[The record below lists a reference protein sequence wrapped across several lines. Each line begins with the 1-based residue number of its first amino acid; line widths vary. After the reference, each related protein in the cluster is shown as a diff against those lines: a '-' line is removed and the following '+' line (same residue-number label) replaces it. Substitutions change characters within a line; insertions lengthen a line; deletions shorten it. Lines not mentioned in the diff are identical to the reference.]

1 MTNSR
6 IIAALLTAATFV
18 CGGKGTGL
26 HSPDYFTLAA
36 MGDFLGEVVPSNNTR
51 VTAAWDL
58 IRQADFS
65 FFNMEGNLFDIGT
78 FTGYPGSENGKELD
92 YGNIGGGAQYEAS
105 QAAALAAVG
114 FNLASHANNHGFD
127 WLEAGMFATQKH
139 LREADIAVAG
149 GGDSLHAARAAVFLT
164 KGNITIGLVAA
175 AGTHLPGAVAGAGD
189 ASEQIKPRP
198 GLSVLRAAPVTLVS
212 QEQFGSIKAMAEG
225 QGPEIAS
232 DATEISLYAGQ
243 FPCQFST
250 WRLSPDNKQGLTYDI
265 NADDY
270 DGILTS
276 IRAAR
281 QKAEHVFLSFHGHES
296 FSGASDSTIPIQD
309 EATVPADYIQNIS
322 RSAIDAG
329 ASGVLVHGPHHL
341 RGIELYQGKPI
352 FYSLSS
358 MTYSLGLDF
367 RGVHLPIEWDDSIV
381 AVNNFTSGH
390 LSSIELYPV
399 VHSQLTNDTSDP
411 ESALPKLAPT
421 AQAQRILRYL
431 QSKSEKLGTKI
442 EIRGDVGHVKITE

>member
-1 MTNSR
+1 
-6 IIAALLTAATFV
+6 
-18 CGGKGTGL
+18 
-26 HSPDYFTLAA
+26 

-51 VTAAWDL
+51 VTAVWDL

-78 FTGYPGSENGKELD
+78 FTGYPASENGKDID

-105 QAAALAAVG
+105 QAAALAEVG

-139 LREADIAVAG
+139 LHEAGIAVAG
-149 GGDSLHAARAAVFLT
+149 DGDSLHSARAAVFVT
-164 KGNITIGLVAA
+164 KGNDTIGLLAA

-189 ASEQIKPRP
+189 ASERIKPRP

-212 QEQFGSIKAMAEG
+212 KEQFESIKAIAEG
-225 QGPEIAS
+225 QGQQIAS

-243 FPCQFST
+243 FPYQFST
-250 WRLSPDNKQGLTYDI
+250 WRLSPDNKLGVFYDI

-270 DGILTS
+270 QGILTS

-281 QKAEHVFLSFHGHES
+281 QKTKHVFFSFHGHES
-296 FSGASDSTIPIQD
+296 FSAASDSTVPIQD
-309 EATVPADYIQNIS
+309 AATVPATYIQNIS

-329 ASGVLVHGPHHL
+329 ATGVLVHGPHHL
-341 RGIELYQGKPI
+341 RAIELYQGKPI

-367 RGVHLPIEWDDSIV
+367 RGVHLPVEWDDSIV
-381 AVNNFTSGH
+381 AVNKFVSGH
-390 LSSIELYPV
+390 LSSIELHPV

-411 ESALPKLAPT
+411 ESQLPKLAPS

-431 QSKSEKLGTKI
+431 RSKSEEFGTKI
-442 EIRGDVGHVKITE
+442 EIRGDVGHVMITE